1 MAADYQSA
9 DEFVSAVFDSIGD
22 YSEFLTR
29 FGIDFG
35 SDTTLISR
43 LSEFYLAAFAIKNTE
58 SKWSEFQNK
67 PAHLFMNNKDGS
79 FNEEAALKQVDD
91 TGEGRGV
98 VCNDFDRDGD
108 IDILIINNS
117 GKPSYYENH
126 HRRIANLG
134 DNFLNLQ
141 LRGNGGNRFAY
152 GAKVTAISN
161 AILPT
166 FGLAEGLEKLE
177 QYREMRFENNF
188 ISNNAPELHFG
199 LGFHSQVDTLRVEWP
214 NGTVTELT
222 DVDANQFMVLQQPAI
237 P

>member
-35 SDTTLISR
+35 SDATLISR
-43 LSEFYLAAFAIKNTE
+43 LSEFYLAAFAIKNAE
-58 SKWSEFQNK
+58 SKWYEFQNK

-79 FNEEAALKQVDD
+79 FHEEAALKQVDD

-108 IDILIINNS
+108 IDILIINNT
-117 GKPSYYENH
+117 GKPTYYENH
-126 HRRIANLG
+126 HRRVANVW

-141 LRGNGGNRFAY
+141 LRGDGGNRFAY
-152 GAKVTAISN
+152 GAKVYAYTAANIGGD
-161 AILPT
+161 LV
-166 FGLAEGLEKLE
+166 GLGELN

-199 LGFHSQVDTLRVEWP
+199 LAAHSKVDTLRVEWP